1 MDKANNTHYADTW
14 KILNGAD
21 DEIDASLKFD
31 LSEGEWSDIKA
42 YLKANKIAFTLCLI
56 SYKDGHS
63 QNSFVWYD
71 DGHIYAVEMNEIGSV
86 TFHVVDNA
94 NNGKIKPTDETSS
107 SVLKM
112 LLALENGGANGGGG
126 ETTTKQVFKGG
137 VDILDKPLD
146 VESKATFGADVDVD
160 GALTINSVKDLKTKD
175 GTSLGLPSPWGYG
188 AKDGDTPYL
197 GVHRVDGDIYS
208 GFFEADGRVLYG
220 FFSGSDYAGYYNA
233 EINARNPVLFVAR
246 QGEVTSMVKLPADF
260 LTKPQE
266 ITLGEGGG
274 SIPDFISIVDTEAQK
289 GIAIKNGDCTLSL
302 VNLKISDNLWNAG
315 MQAEIKTG
323 NITST
328 FFVSPATTPSWNN
341 CGLDFGPAKYL
352 GNSSID
358 SIKDY
363 GLISL
368 DQEKI
373 LEHED
378 YAQLFYGSIK
388 YNSNDNYEAFMFVP
402 DLKENCLFEYVDKT
416 SSSGVNSR
424 IVVPSDF
431 ITKSQVI
438 NLGDISDVAKKQAT
452 LYRHTITIYEGNTQD
467 GNSICFTTYTPS
479 NTPIDSIQD
488 LTASVDGSN
497 KLANT
502 DLGCFGVS
510 GSASALTL
518 YNKIHVGTNLASTT
532 LQKATGGSV
541 ALSSVYSSYKITDD
555 VSLN

>member
-1 MDKANNTHYADTW
+1 MKPSSKNEVMNGIVNAYIAQKALDKANNTHYADTW

-31 LSEGEWSDIKA
+31 LSEVEWADIKT

-71 DGHIYAVEMNEIGSV
+71 DGHIYATEMNEIGSV
-86 TFHVVDNA
+86 TFHVVDNVNKEA
-94 NNGKIKPTDETSS
+94 IKPTDETSS

-112 LLALENGGANGGGG
+112 LLALENGGGGNGGG

-160 GALTINSVKDLKTKD
+160 GALTINSAKDLVTKD
-175 GTSLGLPSPWGYG
+175 GTSFGGSSAVYEEALSEENGICPSEGFRERYNEGKSAGILLPNNTHATFIPIYDGSQDGYFVEYNINEN
-188 AKDGDTPYL
+188 DVYFRL
-197 GVHRVDGDIYS
+197 QYYS
-208 GFFEADGRVLYG
+208 AADNIISYDNPPLVFTLQNKLI
-220 FFSGSDYAGYYNA
+220 SGTNIKT
-233 EINARNPVLFVAR
+233 INGNSL
-246 QGEVTSMVKLPADF
+246 
-260 LTKPQE
+260 
-266 ITLGEGGG
+266 LGEG
-274 SIPDFISIVDTEAQK
+274 D
-289 GIAIKNGDCTLSL
+289 IKVQN
-302 VNLKISDNLWNAG
+302 V
-315 MQAEIKTG
+315 
-323 NITST
+323 
-328 FFVSPATTPSWNN
+328 
-341 CGLDFGPAKYL
+341 
-352 GNSSID
+352 
-358 SIKDY
+358 
-363 GLISL
+363 
-368 DQEKI
+368 
-373 LEHED
+373 
-378 YAQLFYGSIK
+378 
-388 YNSNDNYEAFMFVP
+388 
-402 DLKENCLFEYVDKT
+402 
-416 SSSGVNSR
+416 
-424 IVVPSDF
+424 
-431 ITKSQVI
+431 
-438 NLGDISDVAKKQAT
+438 

-502 DLGCFGVS
+502 DLECFGVS
-510 GSASALTL
+510 GTASALVF

-541 ALSSVYSSYKITDD
+541 ALSSVYSSYTITDD